1 MPEKCP
7 GCGLSIHLIPDAPED
22 MGVPWMQEDETRIHH
37 DRQRCLEVQL
47 DQLRET
53 NQRLNRRCQEA
64 EAGLADAKRMIAH
77 LTKGK
82 TPYCGGSMG
91 RAFLAY
97 DNHLLAEELA
107 QLQAENERLR
117 AMEKRLREAKLEHFW
132 LAYHTATM
140 RLNEER
146 VGTEFPAEE
155 ETEVD
160 HWWPAV
166 KARLLREEQGKE
178 SQDGTATPTP

>member
-1 MPEKCP
+1 MSDQKCP
-7 GCGLSIHLIPDAPED
+7 GCGKQFDIDDTDDL
-22 MGVPWMQEDETRIHH
+22 
-37 DRQRCLEVQL
+37 
-47 DQLRET
+47 
-53 NQRLNRRCQEA
+53 EA
-64 EAGLADAKRMIAH
+64 ELAR
-77 LTKGK
+77 
-82 TPYCGGSMG
+82 
-91 RAFLAY
+91 
-97 DNHLLAEELA
+97 
-107 QLQAENERLR
+107 LQAENARLR